1 MKVKLILY
9 LFLIFCFLPTLV
21 SCENSSSPEPDIV
34 TDNASVEG
42 IIIFDKKSG
51 KKILIQ
57 DTNFNYDDMELP
69 LNTLLD
75 KYYNKVLFLSF
86 KDESLLEHIQTGQK
100 VKVWYSEILESN
112 PPTYKVNKLEV
123 SEN

>member
-1 MKVKLILY
+1 
-9 LFLIFCFLPTLV
+9 
-21 SCENSSSPEPDIV
+21 
-34 TDNASVEG
+34 
-42 IIIFDKKSG
+42 
-51 KKILIQ
+51 
-57 DTNFNYDDMELP
+57 MELP